1 MAKETIEVEIKG
13 NTKSATKDVKEYVM
27 TLDEINAKVKEQ
39 KQILHELKG
48 EEIKLKQARAGMND
62 YERSL
67 TGIDKKIE
75 HISLSIKDQTHAV
88 KGLTDQQKEAT
99 KAEKENNKEAKES
112 IGNFQF
118 MGVSLNSIKKSFS
131 QIIPTARAM
140 FSTIK
145 AGIMSTGIGAL
156 IIAVTSLMAA
166 FKRSEKGQEKFQR
179 IMAGI
184 GAVTNQLMDTVAD
197 FGEAIMAAFTNP
209 MTALKSFKDGLINFF
224 KDPLGSTIAVV
235 SKTTAAVKTFVD
247 ETVKEVDAM
256 VAVTKARQKAHHIQ
270 RQLQIDRAKA
280 DREINDIRLQAE
292 DRENK
297 SATERIELLRK
308 AQAIEEDITNK
319 EIRAKRILIEAQRKE
334 MAQGKN
340 TIEDKDKLAQLQA
353 ELIQLDTKK
362 LRSQRLLQTQIT
374 TAVNEEK
381 AQKEEDKKQKD
392 ADIKEAEDRAKKEAE
407 ILLALQQENTLALI
421 EDMHTRALA
430 ELKIQED
437 KELASAELLE
447 NSELVKDEIRKKF
460 ARQRGVIE
468 QKQADDEIKLEKQV
482 LDAKKGLGKQ
492 GLKLVETLAGE
503 GSAVGKAAAIAS
515 ATMSGVESVQNAFTT
530 AQKSP
535 ITVGF
540 PAYPFVQAGLAGAF
554 SAVQLAKIVS
564 GGGGGASGGGG
575 GGGAAAAAAPA
586 PQMMSGAFELSGVT
600 EPEPVKAF
608 VVTDEMTNSQNQLA
622 NIRRRATI

>member
-1 MAKETIEVEIKG
+1 MAKETLEFDIKG
-13 NTKSATKDVKEYVM
+13 NIKDATKDSKEFGKSIE
-27 TLDEINAKVKEQ
+27 DINATLKEQ
-39 KQILHELKG
+39 KQILLELKQ
-48 EEIKLKQARAGMND
+48 EEVKLMQARAGMNE

-75 HISLSIKDQTHAV
+75 HIKLSIKDQTLAV
-88 KGLTDQQKEAT
+88 KGLTEEQKEAT
-99 KAEKENNKEAKES
+99 KAEKENNKESKES
-112 IGNFQF
+112 IANLQF
-118 MGVSLNSIKKSFS
+118 MGVSLNSVKKSFS

-140 FSTIK
+140 FGTIK

-166 FKRSEKGQEKFQR
+166 FKRSEKGQEQFQR

-197 FGEAIMAAFTNP
+197 LGETIIAAFTNP
-209 MTALKSFKDGLINFF
+209 MKALKSFKDGVLNFF

-247 ETVKEVDAM
+247 ETSKEVDAM
-256 VAVTKARQKAHHIQ
+256 VAVTTARQKAHHIQ

-308 AQAIEEDITNK
+308 AQAIEEEITNK
-319 EIRAKRILIEAQRKE
+319 EIKAKKILVDALKLEQEQGLNNKE
-334 MAQGKN
+334 
-340 TIEDKDKLAQLQA
+340 TKDDLARLQA
-353 ELIQLDTKK
+353 ELIQLDTKR

-374 TAVNEEK
+374 TAVNQEK
-381 AQKEEDKKQKD
+381 AQKEEAKKQED
-392 ADIKEAEDRAKKEAE
+392 ADIKEAEDKRKREGE

-421 EDMHTRALA
+421 EDLKTRAME
-430 ELKIQED
+430 ELRIQEE
-437 KELASAELLE
+437 KELASAELME
-447 NSELVKDEIRKKF
+447 NSELVKEEIRKKF
-460 ARQRGVIE
+460 DRKRGELDKKFDKE
-468 QKQADDEIKLEKQV
+468 QVKFSEMTQEQQLDIASSTAGDLAKIMGEESAAGKAFAITQATIDTFASANAAYKAMAGIPV
-482 LDAKKGLGKQ
+482 VGPGLGA
-492 GLKLVETLAGE
+492 VAAG
-503 GSAVGKAAAIAS
+503 AAIA
-515 ATMSGVESVQNAFTT
+515 
-530 AQKSP
+530 
-535 ITVGF
+535 
-540 PAYPFVQAGLAGAF
+540 AGIANVKAIASTGD
-554 SAVQLAKIVS
+554 
-564 GGGGGASGGGG
+564 GGGGGSTPGGSGGAGS
-575 GGGAAAAAAPA
+575 APPA

>member
-1 MAKETIEVEIKG
+1 MAKEVIEVEIKG
-13 NTKSATKDVKEYVM
+13 NTKSATKEDLK
-27 TLDEINAKVKEQ
+27 LQ

-48 EEIKLKQARAGMND
+48 QELELKKARAGMND

-67 TGIDKKIE
+67 TGIDKKLE
-75 HISLSIKDQTHAV
+75 EISLETKQQTHHV
-88 KGLTDQQKEAT
+88 KGLTDQQKELT
-99 KAEKENNKEAKES
+99 KAEKENNTETKES
-112 IGNFQF
+112 IANFQF
-118 MGVSLNSIKKSFS
+118 MGLSLNGVKKSFS

-140 FSTIK
+140 FGTIK

-166 FKRSEKGQEKFQR
+166 FKSSEKGQEKFQR

-184 GAVTNQLMDTVAD
+184 GAVTNQLIDTVAD
-197 FGEAIMAAFTNP
+197 FGEAIMAAFENP

-235 SKTTAAVKTFVD
+235 AKTTAAVKTFVD

-297 SATERIELLRK
+297 SATERIELLRR
-308 AQAIEEDITNK
+308 AQAIEENITNK
-319 EIRAKRILIEAQRKE
+319 EIRAKRILIEAQKQE

-340 TIEDKDKLAQLQA
+340 TIETKDKLAQMQA

-381 AQKEEDKKQKD
+381 AQKEELKKQGE
-392 ADIKEAEDRAKKEAE
+392 ADDLALEEKRKREGE

-421 EDMHTRALA
+421 EDLKTRAME
-430 ELKIQED
+430 ELRIQEE
-437 KELASAELLE
+437 KELASAELME
-447 NSELVKDEIRKKF
+447 NSELVKAEIKKKF
-460 ARQRGVIE
+460 DRKRVEADKKFSKQQVKWSDMTAE
-468 QKQADDEIKLEKQV
+468 QQV
-482 LDAKKGLGKQ
+482 GIASSAAGDMATILGE
-492 GLKLVETLAGE
+492 ETAAGKAFAIAQTTMDTYASATAAYKSLAGI
-503 GSAVGKAAAIAS
+503 GPAGPALGAVAAGAAIA
-515 ATMSGVESVQNAFTT
+515 
-530 AQKSP
+530 
-535 ITVGF
+535 
-540 PAYPFVQAGLAGAF
+540 AGLANVA
-554 SAVQLAKIVS
+554 SIVS
-564 GGGGGASGGGG
+564 TPVPGGGG
-575 GGGAAAAAAPA
+575 GGGGGSRGGGGAGAAPPA
-586 PQMMSGAFELSGVT
+586 PQMMSGAFDLTGVE

-608 VVTDEMTNSQNQLA
+608 VVTDEMTSSQAQLA

>member
-1 MAKETIEVEIKG
+1 MKETLEFDIKG
-13 NTKSATKDVKEYVM
+13 NIKDATKDSKEFGKSIDDINS
-27 TLDEINAKVKEQ
+27 TLKEQ
-39 KQILHELKG
+39 KQILLELKK
-48 EEIKLKQARAGMND
+48 EEVKLMQARAGMNE

-75 HISLSIKDQTHAV
+75 HIKLSIKDQTLAV
-88 KGLTDQQKEAT
+88 KGLTEEQKEAT
-99 KAEKENNKEAKES
+99 KAEKENNKESKES
-112 IGNFQF
+112 IANLQF
-118 MGVSLNSIKKSFS
+118 MGVSLNSVKKSFS

-140 FSTIK
+140 FGTIK

-166 FKRSEKGQEKFQR
+166 FKRSEKGQEQFQR

-197 FGEAIMAAFTNP
+197 LGETIIAAFTNP
-209 MTALKSFKDGLINFF
+209 MKALKSFKDGLFNFF

-235 SKTTAAVKTFVD
+235 SKTKDAVKDFVD
-247 ETVKEVDAM
+247 ETSKEVDAM
-256 VAVTKARQKAHHIQ
+256 VAVTTARQKAHHIQ

-297 SATERIELLRK
+297 SATERIELLQR
-308 AQAIEEDITNK
+308 AQKIEENITQR
-319 EIRAKRILIEAQRKE
+319 EINAKKILIEAQKQE

-353 ELIQLDTKK
+353 ELIQLDTKR

-374 TAVNEEK
+374 TAVNQEK
-381 AQKEEDKKQKD
+381 AQKEEAKKQED
-392 ADIKEAEDRAKKEAE
+392 ADIKEAEDKRKSEGE
-407 ILLALQQENTLALI
+407 VLLALQQENTLALI
-421 EDMHTRALA
+421 EDLKTRAME
-430 ELKIQED
+430 ELRIQEE
-437 KELASAELLE
+437 KELASAELME
-447 NSELVKDEIRKKF
+447 NSELVKEEIRKKF
-460 ARQRGVIE
+460 DRKRGELDKKFDKQQVKFSEMTQE
-468 QKQADDEIKLEKQV
+468 QQLDIASSTAGDLAKIMGEESAAGKAFAITQATIDTFASANAAYKAMAGIPV
-482 LDAKKGLGKQ
+482 VGPGLGA
-492 GLKLVETLAGE
+492 VAAG
-503 GSAVGKAAAIAS
+503 AAIA
-515 ATMSGVESVQNAFTT
+515 
-530 AQKSP
+530 
-535 ITVGF
+535 
-540 PAYPFVQAGLAGAF
+540 AGIANVKAIASTGD
-554 SAVQLAKIVS
+554 
-564 GGGGGASGGGG
+564 GGGGGSTPGGSGGAGS
-575 GGGAAAAAAPA
+575 APPA

>member
-1 MAKETIEVEIKG
+1 MKETLEFDIKG
-13 NTKSATKDVKEYVM
+13 NIKDATKDSKEFGKSIDDINS
-27 TLDEINAKVKEQ
+27 TLKEQ
-39 KQILHELKG
+39 KQILLELKK
-48 EEIKLKQARAGMND
+48 EEVKLMQARAGMNE

-75 HISLSIKDQTHAV
+75 HIKLSIKDQTLAV
-88 KGLTDQQKEAT
+88 KGLTEEQKEAT
-99 KAEKENNKEAKES
+99 KAEKENNKESKES
-112 IGNFQF
+112 IANLQF
-118 MGVSLNSIKKSFS
+118 MGVSLNSVKKSFS

-140 FSTIK
+140 FGTIK

-166 FKRSEKGQEKFQR
+166 FKRSEKGQEQFQR

-197 FGEAIMAAFTNP
+197 LGETIIAAFTNP
-209 MTALKSFKDGLINFF
+209 MKALKSFKDGLFNFF

-235 SKTTAAVKTFVD
+235 SKTKDAVKDFVD
-247 ETVKEVDAM
+247 ETSKEVDAM
-256 VAVTKARQKAHHIQ
+256 VAVTTARQKAHHIQ

-308 AQAIEEDITNK
+308 AQAIEEEITNK
-319 EIRAKRILIEAQRKE
+319 EIRAKRILIEAQKEE

-340 TIEDKDKLAQLQA
+340 TIEDKDKLAQLEA
-353 ELIQLDTKK
+353 ELIQLDTKR

-374 TAVNEEK
+374 TAVNQEK
-381 AQKEEDKKQKD
+381 AQKEEAKKQED
-392 ADIKEAEDRAKKEAE
+392 ADIKEAEDKRKREGE

-421 EDMHTRALA
+421 EDLKTRAME
-430 ELKIQED
+430 ELRIQEE
-437 KELASAELLE
+437 KELASAELME
-447 NSELVKDEIRKKF
+447 NSELVKEEIRKKF
-460 ARQRGVIE
+460 DRKRGELDKKFDKQQVKFSEMTQE
-468 QKQADDEIKLEKQV
+468 QQLDIASSTAGDLAKIMGEESAAGKAFAITQATIDTFASANAAYKAMAGIPV
-482 LDAKKGLGKQ
+482 VGPGLGA
-492 GLKLVETLAGE
+492 VAAG
-503 GSAVGKAAAIAS
+503 AAIA
-515 ATMSGVESVQNAFTT
+515 
-530 AQKSP
+530 
-535 ITVGF
+535 
-540 PAYPFVQAGLAGAF
+540 AGIANVKAIASTGD
-554 SAVQLAKIVS
+554 
-564 GGGGGASGGGG
+564 GGGGGSTPGGSGGAGS
-575 GGGAAAAAAPA
+575 APPA

-608 VVTDEMTNSQNQLA
+608 VVTDEMTDSQNQLA

>member
-1 MAKETIEVEIKG
+1 MKETLEFDIKG
-13 NTKSATKDVKEYVM
+13 NIKDATKDSKEFGKSIDDINS
-27 TLDEINAKVKEQ
+27 TLKEQ
-39 KQILHELKG
+39 KQILLELKK
-48 EEIKLKQARAGMND
+48 EEVKLMQARAGMNE

-75 HISLSIKDQTHAV
+75 HIKLSIKDQTLAV
-88 KGLTDQQKEAT
+88 KGLTEEQKEAT
-99 KAEKENNKEAKES
+99 KAEKENNKESKES
-112 IGNFQF
+112 IANLQF
-118 MGVSLNSIKKSFS
+118 MGVSLNSVKKSFS

-140 FSTIK
+140 FGTIK

-166 FKRSEKGQEKFQR
+166 FKRSEKGQEQFQR

-197 FGEAIMAAFTNP
+197 LGETIIAAFTNP
-209 MTALKSFKDGLINFF
+209 MKALKSFKDGLFNFF

-235 SKTTAAVKTFVD
+235 SKTKDAVKDFVD
-247 ETVKEVDAM
+247 ETSKEVDAM
-256 VAVTKARQKAHHIQ
+256 VAVTTARQKAHHIQ

-297 SATERIELLRK
+297 SATERIELLQR
-308 AQAIEEDITNK
+308 AQKIEENITQR
-319 EIRAKRILIEAQRKE
+319 EINAKKILIEAQKQE

-374 TAVNEEK
+374 TALNQEK
-381 AQKEEDKKQKD
+381 AQKEELKKQEEDD
-392 ADIKEAEDRAKKEAE
+392 ALALEEKRKREGEV
-407 ILLALQQENTLALI
+407 LLALQQENTLALI
-421 EDMHTRALA
+421 EDLKTRAME
-430 ELKIQED
+430 ELRIQEE
-437 KELASAELLE
+437 KELASAELME
-447 NSELVKDEIRKKF
+447 NSELVKEEIRKKF
-460 ARQRGVIE
+460 DRKRGELDKKFDKE
-468 QKQADDEIKLEKQV
+468 QVKFSEMTQEQQLDIASSTAGDLAKIMGEESAAGKAFAITQATIDTFASANAAYKAMAGIPV
-482 LDAKKGLGKQ
+482 VGPGLGA
-492 GLKLVETLAGE
+492 VAAG
-503 GSAVGKAAAIAS
+503 AAIA
-515 ATMSGVESVQNAFTT
+515 
-530 AQKSP
+530 
-535 ITVGF
+535 
-540 PAYPFVQAGLAGAF
+540 AGIANVKAIASTGD
-554 SAVQLAKIVS
+554 
-564 GGGGGASGGGG
+564 GGGGGSTPGGSGGAGS
-575 GGGAAAAAAPA
+575 APPA

-608 VVTDEMTNSQNQLA
+608 VVTDEMTDSQNQLA